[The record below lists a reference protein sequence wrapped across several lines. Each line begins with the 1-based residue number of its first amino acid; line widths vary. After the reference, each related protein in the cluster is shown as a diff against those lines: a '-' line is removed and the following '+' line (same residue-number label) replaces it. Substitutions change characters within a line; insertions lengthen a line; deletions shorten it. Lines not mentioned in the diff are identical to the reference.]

1 MKEEINILYSYLYLA
16 YPLYF
21 AFLTIFGLNN
31 ENLNNFYAY
40 YWVILN
46 FIFYFYFLKKIFL
59 NDFKFNITA
68 IKKFFA
74 IFLFVSIF
82 LLNLI
87 LLNFNEY
94 TMGYYFQLFVS
105 QSLLAFFAGVFMQ
118 QSEKYDAF
126 FRSFDLFNLFL
137 TIMIFV
143 NFLQSRGT
151 YHIFNFFAGAS
162 HLLIGYTLGTM
173 ALYNI
178 FKVLN
183 CKFQIWRLILVFVQ
197 LYLLLSSGSRG
208 PFIGFLFLVVLMVV
222 FKYKIKS
229 AVLFL
234 LILLLLLI
242 LPNFLGN
249 GVNSLA
255 NEVVGGLE
263 RITKTFNFSNPNEPI
278 INWETTGGR
287 QQMYLKAIDLIK
299 ERPILGYGIG
309 GFEKNSNFG
318 GYPHNMFLEIMVSF
332 GFVGL
337 IVFLLLFFFFLKKG
351 LIILY
356 NNQLT
361 SFIVYLIL
369 YELIHLQV
377 SGSFITNYQL
387 WFLIGA
393 FVPFSK
399 SIDKGNNAE
408 EKGTKAEIHRSAN
421 NF

>member
-1 MKEEINILYSYLYLA
+1 M
-16 YPLYF
+16 
-21 AFLTIFGLNN
+21 TIFGLNN

-46 FIFYFYFLKKIFL
+46 VIFYFYFLKKIFL
-59 NDFKFNITA
+59 NDFKFNITS
-68 IKKFFA
+68 IKKFLA
-74 IFLFVSIF
+74 IILFISIF

-94 TMGYYFQLFVS
+94 TMDYYFQFFVS
-105 QSLLAFFAGVFMQ
+105 QSLLAFLAGVFMQ

-126 FRSFDLFNLFL
+126 FRSFDIFNVFL
-137 TIMIFV
+137 TIMIFF
-143 NFLQSRGT
+143 NFLQVMGSYFVFT
-151 YHIFNFFAGAS
+151 YFAGANR
-162 HLLIGYTLGTM
+162 LLIGYTLGTI
-173 ALYNI
+173 ALYNV
-178 FKVLN
+178 FRVLN
-183 CKFQIWRLILVFVQ
+183 CKLQIWRLILLFVQ
-197 LYLLLSSGSRG
+197 LYLLIATGTRG
-208 PFIGFLFLVVLMVV
+208 ALIDFLFLVVLMVI

-229 AVLFL
+229 SVIFL

-278 INWETTGGR
+278 INWEMVGER

-337 IVFLLLFFFFLKKG
+337 IVFLILFFFFLKKG

-356 NNQLT
+356 NNQLN
-361 SFIVYLIL
+361 SFLVYLIL
-369 YELIHLQV
+369 YKIIGLQF
-377 SGSFITNYQL
+377 SGSFIVEYQL

-393 FVPFSK
+393 FLPFSK
-399 SIDKGNNAE
+399 SIDRRNNTQQI
-408 EKGTKAEIHRSAN
+408 GTKAQMHRPYN
-421 NF
+421 TF

>member
-1 MKEEINILYSYLYLA
+1 MA

-31 ENLNNFYAY
+31 ENLNNVYVY
-40 YWVILN
+40 YWLILN
-46 FIFYFYFLKKIFL
+46 CIFYFYFLKKIFL
-59 NDFKFNITA
+59 NNFKFDITSM
-68 IKKFFA
+68 KKFFA
-74 IFLFVSIF
+74 IFLFISIF

-94 TMGYYFQLFVS
+94 TMGYYFSFFVS
-105 QSLLAFFAGVFMQ
+105 QSLLAFLAGVFMLK
-118 QSEKYDAF
+118 SEKYNAF
-126 FRSFDLFNLFL
+126 FRSFDIFNLLL
-137 TIMIFV
+137 TVIIFF
-143 NFLQSRGT
+143 NFLQSKGT
-151 YHIFNFFAGAS
+151 YFVFRYFAAPS
-162 HLLIGYTLGTM
+162 NRLLIGYTLGTL

-183 CKFQIWRLILVFVQ
+183 CKFQIGRLILVFVQ
-197 LYLLLSSGSRG
+197 LYLLLTTGSRG
-208 PFIGFLFLVVLMVV
+208 PFIGFLFVAVVMVI

-229 AVLFL
+229 S
-234 LILLLLLI
+234 ILLLFMLLFFLI
-242 LPNFLGN
+242 LPNFLGTK
-249 GVNSLA
+249 VNSLV
-255 NEVVGGLE
+255 NEFVGGLE
-263 RITKTFNFSNPNEPI
+263 RITNTFNFSNPNEPL
-278 INWETTGGR
+278 INWETTGER

-318 GYPHNMFLEIMVSF
+318 VYPHNMFLEITVSF

-337 IVFLLLFFFFLKKG
+337 IAFLLLFFFFLKKG

-356 NNQLT
+356 NNQLN

-369 YELIHLQV
+369 YEIIHLQV

-399 SIDKGNNAE
+399 SIDKENNVE
-408 EKGTKAEIHRSAN
+408 EKGTKA
-421 NF
+421 